1 MPSESKNWRLP
12 EKIAL
17 AVVLASSLLLA
28 GCPASTPTTPS
39 SSGSGAP
46 GSSSSGGASGS
57 SSSGGM
63 GMPGSDGGMG
73 MPGSDGGMGMPGSD
87 GGMGMPGSDGG
98 GQPGTSGGSQGDG
111 EDVWQP
117 EGGGGMPG
125 PGGGQSSGREQ
136 AGTDSG
142 GGETG
147 GGESGESSASTG
159 MDDLLDMSLE
169 DFDDSMPD
177 LSDDTGAA
185 GEAGGQGDTSTASGE
200 GESPG
205 SSSENT
211 GTANNG
217 AMTTGERVAVL
228 DARLERSTGQFDD
241 LILQEREVI
250 RRTTQSRPAPPGAGH
265 GPGLETGDSAA
276 GREDY
281 GIMPGG
287 SGAGGSGGGS
297 AGGNVARGAGVPD
310 QARVYPVPADVP
322 DGDDDD
328 VVAAQLREAA
338 MREADPQLRE
348 KLWDE
353 YRKYKGLD

>member
-1 MPSESKNWRLP
+1 MHSESKNWCLP
-12 EKIAL
+12 EKITL

-28 GCPASTPTTPS
+28 GCPASTPVTPS

-46 GSSSSGGASGS
+46 GSSSSGGASGGS
-57 SSSGGM
+57 SGGSSSGGM

-73 MPGSDGGMGMPGSD
+73 MPGSDS
-87 GGMGMPGSDGG
+87 G
-98 GQPGTSGGSQGDG
+98 GQPGASGGSQGGG

-125 PGGGQSSGREQ
+125 QGGGGQSSGREQ

-142 GGETG
+142 GGESG
-147 GGESGESSASTG
+147 GGETGDGESGDSSASTG

-177 LSDDTGAA
+177 LSEDTGAA
-185 GEAGGQGDTSTASGE
+185 GGAGGQGDISTAVVGE
-200 GESPG
+200 GAPG
-205 SSSENT
+205 SGGENM

-241 LILQEREVI
+241 LILQERAVI
-250 RRTTQSRPAPPGAGH
+250 RRTAQSRPAPPGAGH
-265 GPGLETGDSAA
+265 GPGPGLETGGSAT

-287 SGAGGSGGGS
+287 SAAGGSGGSS
-297 AGGNVARGAGVPD
+297 AGGNVARGAGVPA
-310 QARVYPVPADVP
+310 QARVYPVPDDIP

-353 YRKYKGLD
+353 YRKYKGLDK

>member
-1 MPSESKNWRLP
+1 
-12 EKIAL
+12 
-17 AVVLASSLLLA
+17 
-28 GCPASTPTTPS
+28 
-39 SSGSGAP
+39 
-46 GSSSSGGASGS
+46 
-57 SSSGGM
+57 
-63 GMPGSDGGMG
+63 MPG
-73 MPGSDGGMGMPGSD
+73 
-87 GGMGMPGSDGG
+87 
-98 GQPGTSGGSQGDG
+98 QG
-111 EDVWQP
+111 
-117 EGGGGMPG
+117 
-125 PGGGQSSGREQ
+125 GGGQSSGREQ

-142 GGETG
+142 GGETGGGETGGGESGGGESGGGESG

-177 LSDDTGAA
+177 LSEDTGAA
-185 GEAGGQGDTSTASGE
+185 GGAGGQGDTSSANGGGE
-200 GESPG
+200 APG

-211 GTANNG
+211 GTGNNG

-250 RRTTQSRPAPPGAGH
+250 RRTAQSRPAPAGAGH

-287 SGAGGSGGGS
+287 SGVGGSGRSS
-297 AGGNVARGAGVPD
+297 AGGNVARGAGVPA
-310 QARVYPVPADVP
+310 QARVYPVPDDIP

>member
-1 MPSESKNWRLP
+1 
-12 EKIAL
+12 
-17 AVVLASSLLLA
+17 
-28 GCPASTPTTPS
+28 
-39 SSGSGAP
+39 
-46 GSSSSGGASGS
+46 
-57 SSSGGM
+57 
-63 GMPGSDGGMG
+63 
-73 MPGSDGGMGMPGSD
+73 MGMPGSD

-98 GQPGTSGGSQGDG
+98 GQTGASGGSQGGG

-125 PGGGQSSGREQ
+125 QGGGGQSSGREQ
-136 AGTDSG
+136 AGTDSGGGDSGGGDSG

-177 LSDDTGAA
+177 LSDDIGAA
-185 GEAGGQGDTSTASGE
+185 GGAGGQGDTSTASGE

-211 GTANNG
+211 GTADNG

-241 LILQEREVI
+241 LILQERAVI
-250 RRTTQSRPAPPGAGH
+250 RRTAQSRPAPPGAGH
-265 GPGLETGDSAA
+265 GPGLETGGSTA

-287 SGAGGSGGGS
+287 SGTGGSGGSS
-297 AGGNVARGAGVPD
+297 AGGNVARGAGVPA
-310 QARVYPVPADVP
+310 QARVYPVPDDIP

>member
-1 MPSESKNWRLP
+1 
-12 EKIAL
+12 
-17 AVVLASSLLLA
+17 
-28 GCPASTPTTPS
+28 
-39 SSGSGAP
+39 
-46 GSSSSGGASGS
+46 
-57 SSSGGM
+57 
-63 GMPGSDGGMG
+63 
-73 MPGSDGGMGMPGSD
+73 MPGSD

-98 GQPGTSGGSQGDG
+98 GQPGASGGSQGAG

-125 PGGGQSSGREQ
+125 QGGGGQSSGREQ

-147 GGESGESSASTG
+147 GGETGGGETGESSASTG
-159 MDDLLDMSLE
+159 ADELLDLSLE

-177 LSDDTGAA
+177 LSEDTGAA
-185 GEAGGQGDTSTASGE
+185 GGAGGQGDTSSAKGGGE
-200 GESPG
+200 AAG
-205 SSSENT
+205 SASENT

-228 DARLERSTGQFDD
+228 DARLERSTGQFDE

-250 RRTTQSRPAPPGAGH
+250 RRTAQSRPAPAGAGH
-265 GPGLETGDSAA
+265 GPGLETGESAT

-287 SGAGGSGGGS
+287 SGAGGSGGSS
-297 AGGNVARGAGVPD
+297 AGGNVAGDAGVPG
-310 QARVYPVPADVP
+310 QARVYPVPADIP

-353 YRKYKGLD
+353 YRKYKGLDK